1 MVNKNTEHTIKC
13 DLCHREF
20 RLTKEVL
27 KEEQVTLRQEGL
39 EPHEVR
45 LTYLYCPLCGKHY
58 PVIMDDEST
67 LPLLEKLRSIMAKQ
81 FKQFKQVKR
90 GFNPNLQLEKKRKEL
105 NRKLY
110 FKRQKL
116 AEKYNGSIYQLE
128 NGLMEQLDYR
138 YHAR

>member
-1 MVNKNTEHTIKC
+1 MVNKKTEHTIKC

-20 RLTKEVL
+20 QLTKEVL
-27 KEEQVTLRQEGL
+27 KEEQVTLNQEGL

-45 LTYLYCPLCGKHY
+45 LTYLYCPLCGKRY

-67 LPLLEKLRSIMAKQ
+67 LPLLEKLRSVMA
-81 FKQFKQVKR
+81 KQFKQVKR
-90 GFNPNLQLEKKRKEL
+90 GFNPNPQLEKKRREL
-105 NRKLY
+105 NRKLD

-116 AEKYNGSIYQLE
+116 AEKYNGSTYQLE